1 MQLRKDLNLS
11 SPPDLTSPDRLAPLP
26 EEARLRLIE
35 DNGSLVSE
43 AIERLEK
50 AIDLKPDYDDAM
62 AYLGLMYREK
72 VDLEIDEAA
81 RASDLKA
88 ADQWV
93 QRALEVRK
101 RAAQSDPSTNASQL
115 HP

>member
-1 MQLRKDLNLS
+1 VGTFLQPS
-11 SPPDLTSPDRLAPLP
+11 STLPDLTYPDTLAPLP
-26 EEARLRLIE
+26 EEARLRLIG

-50 AIDLKPDYDDAM
+50 AIELKPDYDDAM

-81 RASDLKA
+81 RASDFKA
-88 ADQWV
+88 ADPWV
-93 QRALEVRK
+93 QPALEVKK
-101 RAAQSDPSTNASQL
+101 RTAQSEPSTNASQL